1 MDPMGYEL
9 GYPLVHEA
17 NLGYGIT
24 QIRWNSLWK
33 HHPKQRW
40 AAGSASVGKT
50 RRFSWIYGFVFYPS
64 YGYGSIPIDTFLVG
78 WTSIYQLFWCELQG
92 TRFWHT
98 AILTTMTKSESS
110 LKISGPTCATS
121 SRSFRISKRCR
132 VAGVAGP
139 KVCTLIVVMR
149 PTRQFG
155 QFGLISH
162 RIHVPC
168 MLYIYIC

>member
-1 MDPMGYEL
+1 
-9 GYPLVHEA
+9 
-17 NLGYGIT
+17 
-24 QIRWNSLWK
+24 
-33 HHPKQRW
+33 
-40 AAGSASVGKT
+40 
-50 RRFSWIYGFVFYPS
+50 VFYPS

-162 RIHVPC
+162 RIHVC
-168 MLYIYIC
+168 YIYIC